1 LKVGVYMIPGT
12 GPSKPRE
19 QQHHNPEKPDP
30 LAYQVDSIARAAIPK
45 GAESTSIDPKRVK
58 FEETFVSAWE
68 FTDCGN
74 HWTCTQK
81 LSEDELNQLNGKQ
94 FPASQQTIE
103 ETRELLGKP
112 GSPKAEFFKNF
123 GIFYDLQTSTLH
135 IPKRNTLEKK
145 LEEYREQN
153 RSFPQLKMVQA
164 TEIVAPAEF
173 LKILL
178 ENDVIFSDPPELAHD
193 VSCHIIPLLQTVFEN
208 PEAYTPSREKISS
221 TISSIS
227 AELEKAKDDF
237 KSFIAPI
244 NQLLIK
250 RGEKP
255 INSEEWSRI
264 QDLLEYS
271 LSGSVDFVT
280 ANLDKFILQKELNFL
295 LFQTQLRVIRGT
307 SMQRWQQAW
316 KKELKLSPKEFDDL
330 KVIADSERTRILLL
344 ALYVPQ
350 ISALVEQLEKNLKGQ
365 TGPNPQLE
373 PILKPALARLPVSL
387 FFGEKL
393 DLDVEVGES
402 LLHLLIDEA
411 SKKNP
416 VDYPQLRQKLCEIF
430 KRAEIPVKPEADPIF
445 QKVTDSKIKLF
456 IELEN
461 AKKNPEDFL
470 QNLNEI
476 LEEETDTELT
486 LESWKEMEPFL
497 EDSIETAAS
506 QVLGTLIQGFT
517 NPKYEPESEKQLN
530 DTFIG
535 LVSTLAERRGLEE
548 ERDTVINALTA
559 IFHKARIP
567 VDFRGGGM

>member
-1 LKVGVYMIPGT
+1 MIPGT
-12 GPSKPRE
+12 GPSKPPE
-19 QQHHNPEKPDP
+19 QQHNPEKPDP
-30 LAYQVDSIARAAIPK
+30 LAHRVDSIARAAIPK
-45 GAESTSIDPKRVK
+45 GAEGTSIDPKRVK
-58 FEETFVSAWE
+58 VEETFVSAWE

-123 GIFYDLQTSTLH
+123 GIFYDLETSTLH

-221 TISSIS
+221 TISNIS
-227 AELEKAKDDF
+227 AELEKAQNDF

-280 ANLDKFILQKELNFL
+280 ANLDKFILKEELNFL

-316 KKELKLSPKEFDDL
+316 KKELNLSPKEFDDL
-330 KVIADSERTRILLL
+330 KVIADSDRTRILLL

-365 TGPNPQLE
+365 TSLNPQLE
-373 PILKPALARLPVSL
+373 SILKPALARLPVSL

-402 LLHLLIDEA
+402 LLHLLIDEE
-411 SKKNP
+411 SKQGIP
-416 VDYPQLRQKLCEIF
+416 IDYPQLRQKLCEIF
-430 KRAEIPVKPEADPIF
+430 KKAEIPVKPEADPIF
-445 QKVTDSKIKLF
+445 LKVTDSKTKLLKEF
-456 IELEN
+456 EKAE
-461 AKKNPEDFL
+461 KNPEDFL

-497 EDSIETAAS
+497 KDSIETAAS
-506 QVLGTLIQGFT
+506 QVLGTLIHSFT

-535 LVSTLAERRGLEE
+535 LVNTLAQRRGLKE
-548 ERDTVINALTA
+548 ERDTVINALSA
-559 IFHKARIP
+559 IFQKARIP
-567 VDFRGGGM
+567 VDFRDGGI